1 MEGRVRMAAEILG
14 VIQNA
19 HPSDENRT
27 VPSKAFYDSDFKKI
41 KDFESRKI
49 FHKID
54 RHLKKRGLK
63 DLDVSKCKGGHKWT
77 HSDGSKNSIRR
88 IKRGKIRILLSYI
101 VDDPES
107 LLEKPVFYLHAIF
120 VKKKQGSKSQYPM
133 YLKRITKQKRVDYY
147 EFEET
152 KSSDIQPEKCFNE
165 VWKTKEMYPYTPLD
179 QDDYNLLKN
188 LSENSEMAVSPTA
201 DQIKAIYESEKPL
214 FINGQAGTGKTTGIS
229 FLLCLAIP
237 SALTLEDTPR
247 TLVTAMT
254 DTVVKKLEN
263 NTHRVFEAH
272 HQKLEPI
279 WKLDENSIVN
289 FMKKSEANKNK
300 WYQKFQMDENENIFS
315 EEGPKLAFVDFKT
328 ILEDIIYMSQ
338 DDIISKTSE
347 ISALTD
353 NPNNCDDSFD
363 INSPNSIKNRKR
375 TCKYCIDNPSFHFR
389 WVNLE
394 FDDPEKIITLKLYS
408 KLNVLKQ
415 IIISKDVSSNVT
427 YSQFLLEFFGPRRN
441 DFDILPEFAWYGI
454 RTLIK
459 GMCAKNNFTYLSEK
473 EFDELIDSSS
483 KNDFSGKVRDLFN
496 CYKKYEEWLRENNRR
511 DDIDVATDAA
521 FLMNIFQNAIPNKF
535 DRLYL
540 DEAQDLTTVE
550 YTILMLLLNNECK
563 NEIVLAGDPLQTI
576 NPTGFDWDR
585 IKDLMYA
592 NLGKRP
598 DNPHILNHNWRTP
611 RTIVEISNGILELR
625 RKIIHGESV
634 EQQQA
639 HEPGEK
645 PVLIYLNTK
654 SGSPAIDLDTLAD
667 FVTTKTTYKVAVR
680 KSDEKGLEDL
690 IENDDLLK
698 DNIDVKDNNFYTVTE
713 IKGDEGETI
722 VLYRTGEMNSTDLN
736 HLLSDKESL
745 QNIGIETQIQLKF
758 IINQLYILI
767 TRSSRNLYI
776 IEADQHKG
784 RIWTELFSDLIEIEE
799 DPDDLLKNII
809 ETADSNFN
817 LGLYV
822 QEQLRK
828 WAEDNNPKWLK
839 RADQNCTKIKDTRK
853 LTASERNEHFRVI
866 AVLAENN
873 KEFEKAGDHWKK
885 IQEGRKSFACYI
897 KAECWKMARESKV
910 VDAKIYSNVLNY
922 LEDRGSL
929 SIDDLKDLLELAI
942 QKFNNTEAIPSWFS
956 NMELEL
962 SQFLFDCA
970 IYLRKQEYYANTIPL
985 ERLSKLKLINEL
997 KTNAVKET
1005 LDYLMSEKDFEKL
1018 RLFVKEIESSEI
1030 IFDIDK
1036 FKIFYLEDDLKD
1048 KEVYS
1053 LEQTKILHKLLDLS
1067 KSNKN
1072 KFNKYW
1078 RMLALNILESIEIK
1092 PSGILNLALNLSR
1105 AMRAHSL
1112 DTSNQQDEFIGNAPV
1127 AKNASGKNG
1136 IRDLFILMKNSKEI
1150 FREREKIPSL
1160 VDTFSLVTNLNG
1172 KLEQKTHK
1180 DFHSLFGRNT
1190 LDYLCSKDV
1199 QEEFRNFL
1207 IQNLRRS
1214 TPQELTNESSI
1225 IDCYKSF
1232 DWEPSEWCKYFG
1244 LIYVEVHENNMNRQI
1259 IEVWREWF
1267 RLQISDDTSY
1277 QNSETLNIIS
1287 SLIGSEKQWILE
1299 SDAEMSENQHLIK
1312 RLEMEKIRQNALSEE
1327 EQLISARTW
1336 FTKNNMPRE
1345 ANEVLSRLPNNLS
1358 KEIESSLRLDL
1369 ESFSNLID
1377 TVISSKD
1384 SNDELQAMCQK
1395 ITEYGKR
1402 MRLHELLSTDNI
1414 KTLLMHISQDSD
1426 VGEFLSYYIGKG
1438 YDLFRHYAHN
1448 NNSGRVERALYKL
1461 VVNVY
1466 GHLEGQPKIGKYYS
1480 FIRERW
1486 SNYEEDEDYGKIFA
1500 ESSLCCIIIEI
1511 NEKEMTNPKLL
1522 DLSTEIN
1529 SVEIRLAKKSEMV
1542 KSILSTFNNSLKVE
1556 SDLDFIEQIVEHI

>member
-1 MEGRVRMAAEILG
+1 MAAEILG

-19 HPSDENRT
+19 LPSDENRT
-27 VPSKAFYDSDFKKI
+27 VPSKTFYDKDLGKI
-41 KDFESRKI
+41 KDPESHKI

-54 RHLKKRGLK
+54 RHLKKKGLNG
-63 DLDVSKCKGGHKWT
+63 LDMSKCQGDYKWT
-77 HSDGSKNSIRR
+77 HSDGSKSSIYR
-88 IKRGKIRILLSYI
+88 IKKGKIRILLSYI

-120 VKKKQGSKSQYPM
+120 VKNKQGSQSQYPPL
-133 YLKRITKQKRVDYY
+133 LKRISKQKRVDNYK
-147 EFEET
+147 FEDMN
-152 KSSDIQPEKCFNE
+152 SSDIQPEKCFNE
-165 VWKTKEMYPYTPLD
+165 VWKTKEMYPYTPLN
-179 QDDYNLLKN
+179 QEDYNLLKI
-188 LSENSEMAVSPTA
+188 LSEKSEMAVSPTA

-237 SALTLEDTPR
+237 SVLTLEDTPR

-254 DTVVKKLEN
+254 ETVVKKLEN
-263 NTHRVFEAH
+263 NTHRVFDAH
-272 HQKLEPI
+272 HHKLEPI
-279 WKLDENSIVN
+279 FKLDQNSIVN

-300 WYQKFQMDENENIFS
+300 WYNEFQIDENENIVS

-347 ISALTD
+347 ISALID
-353 NPNNCDDSFD
+353 NPGNCDDSFD
-363 INSPNSIKNRKR
+363 INNPNSIKNRKI

-389 WVNLE
+389 WANLE
-394 FDDPEKIITLKLYS
+394 FDDPEKISTLNLYAR
-408 KLNVLKQ
+408 LNDLKQ
-415 IIISKDVSSNVT
+415 IIISKEVSSNVT

-459 GMCAKNNFTYLSEK
+459 GMCAENNYYYLSEQ
-473 EFDELIDSSS
+473 EFDELIDTSS
-483 KNDFSGKVRDLFN
+483 KNDFSGKIRDLFN
-496 CYKKYEEWLRENNRR
+496 CYRKYEQWLWENDRR
-511 DDIDVATDAA
+511 DEIDVATDAA
-521 FLMNIFQNAIPNKF
+521 FLMNTFQNAIHNKF
-535 DRLYL
+535 DRVYL

-550 YTILMLLLNNECK
+550 YTILMLLLNEECK

-611 RTIVEISNGILELR
+611 SNIVEISNGILELR

-634 EQQQA
+634 EHQQA

-645 PVLIYLNTK
+645 PVLIYLNNK
-654 SGSPAIDLDTLAD
+654 SGSPTIDLDTLAD

-680 KSDEKGLEDL
+680 KSDEKGLKDL

-698 DNIDVKDNNFYTVTE
+698 HNIDVNENNFYTVTE
-713 IKGDEGETI
+713 IKGDEGDTI
-722 VLYRTGEMNSTDLN
+722 VLYRTGEMKSTDLN
-736 HLLSDKESL
+736 HLLSDKENL
-745 QNIGIETQIQLKF
+745 QNIATETQIQLKF

-809 ETADSNFN
+809 ETADSNFE
-817 LGLYV
+817 LGSYV

-828 WAEDNNPKWLK
+828 WGEDNNPKWLK
-839 RADQNCTKIKDTRK
+839 RAEQNCTKIKDKRK
-853 LTASERNEHFRVI
+853 LTASERNEHSRVI
-866 AVLAENN
+866 AILAENN

-897 KAECWKMARESKV
+897 KAKCWKKARESKV
-910 VDAKIYSNVLNY
+910 VDAQIYSNVLNY
-922 LEDRGSL
+922 LEDRDSL
-929 SIDDLKDLLELAI
+929 SINDLIALLELAI
-942 QKFNNTEAIPSWFS
+942 QKFNSTETIPSWFI

-970 IYLRKQEYYANTIPL
+970 IYLRKKEYNEYIIPL

-1005 LDYLMSEKDFEKL
+1005 LDYLIDKKEFERL
-1018 RLFVKEIESSEI
+1018 RVFVKEIESSDI
-1030 IFDIDK
+1030 IFDIGK
-1036 FKIFYLEDDLKD
+1036 FKIFYLEDDLKS
-1048 KEVYS
+1048 KEEYS
-1053 LEQTKILHKLLDLS
+1053 LEKTKILHKLLNLS
-1067 KSNKN
+1067 KLNKR

-1078 RMLALNILESIEIK
+1078 RMLALNILESMEIK
-1092 PSGILNLALNLSR
+1092 SSENLNLASNLSR
-1105 AMRAHSL
+1105 AMRDHRL
-1112 DTSNQQDEFIGNAPV
+1112 DTGSQQDEFVGNALV
-1127 AKNASGKNG
+1127 TKNTSNNG

-1150 FREREKIPSL
+1150 LREREKIPSL
-1160 VDTFSLVTNLNG
+1160 VDTFSLVTKLNG
-1172 KLEQKTHK
+1172 KLEQKKHK
-1180 DFHSLFGRNT
+1180 DFHSLFGQKT
-1190 LDYLCSKDV
+1190 LNYLRSKDV

-1214 TPQELTNESSI
+1214 SPQELTNESSI

-1244 LIYVEVHENNMNRQI
+1244 LIYVDVHENNMNRQI
-1259 IEVWREWF
+1259 IDVWREWF
-1267 RLQISDDTSY
+1267 RSQISDETSY

-1287 SLIGSEKQWILE
+1287 SIIGSEKQWILE

-1312 RLEMEKIRQNALSEE
+1312 RLEMEKIRQSPLSEE

-1345 ANEVLSRLPNNLS
+1345 ANEILSRLPNNLT
-1358 KEIESSLRLDL
+1358 KEIESSLSLDL
-1369 ESFSNLID
+1369 DSFSNLIE
-1377 TVISSKD
+1377 TVISSQN

-1402 MRLHELLSTDNI
+1402 MRLHELLSTHNI
-1414 KTLLMHISQDSD
+1414 EKLLMHITQDSD
-1426 VGEFLSYYIGKG
+1426 VGEFLTYYVGKR
-1438 YDLFRHYAHN
+1438 YEMFRHYAHN
-1448 NNSGRVERALYKL
+1448 NNSGRIERALYKL
-1461 VVNVY
+1461 VANVY
-1466 GHLEGQPKIGKYYS
+1466 GYLEQQPNIGQYYS

-1486 SNYEEDEDYGKIFA
+1486 INYEEDEDYGKIFA

-1511 NEKEMTNPKLL
+1511 TEKKMTNPELL
-1522 DLSTEIN
+1522 DLSSEIN

-1542 KSILSTFNNSLKVE
+1542 KSILLTFNNSLEVE
-1556 SDLDFIEQIVEHI
+1556 SDSNFIDQIVEHI